1 MGKTAFLFPGQ
12 GAQDVGMGQE
22 LSRLGGQVGEIFTM
36 ADRVVNFSLTRLMFE
51 GPKEKLTWTENAQP
65 ALVTTGLAALQY
77 LTERTGLE
85 PDYVA
90 GHSLGEYAAIAA
102 AGGFSKE
109 DAIRLVRLRGQSM
122 REAVPPGKGSMAAM
136 MNMECDAVEEVCREA
151 ARETGGICVPANYNT
166 SAQIVI
172 SGHKEAVDRALELAK
187 ARGARRCVA
196 LAVAAPFHCPLMEPA
211 ARVMEK
217 ALEETEI
224 HDLRVPLI
232 ANVTGEA
239 VQSADDVR
247 HLLVK
252 QVTAPV
258 RWQDSM
264 EHLVEL
270 GVDTFIELG
279 TGRVLSGMLK
289 RIAAQARVYAVN
301 VPEDV
306 DGLSSDA
313 ILMGQSEVVG
323 NVKRALV

>member
-1 MGKTAFLFPGQ
+1 MGKIAFLFPGQ
-12 GAQDVGMGQE
+12 GAQDVGMGHE
-22 LSRLGGQVGEIFTM
+22 LAKLGGSIGEIFSL
-36 ADRVVNFSLTRLMFE
+36 ADKVVDFPLTKLMFE
-51 GPKEKLTWTENAQP
+51 GPKDKLTLTENAQP
-65 ALVTTGLAALQY
+65 ALVTTGLAAMTH
-77 LTERTGLE
+77 LTEKTGLE

-102 AGGFSKE
+102 AGGFSKA

-122 REAVPPGKGSMAAM
+122 REAVGPGKGSMAAM
-136 MNMECDAVEEVCREA
+136 MNMEVGAVEEVCREA
-151 ARETGGICVPANYNT
+151 ARDTGKICVPANYNT

-187 ARGARRCVA
+187 AKGARRCVA

-217 ALEETEI
+217 ALDATEM
-224 HDLRVPLI
+224 HDLQWPLI
-232 ANVTGEA
+232 ANVTGKE
-239 VQSADDVR
+239 VR
-247 HLLVK
+247 TAAEVRRLLVE

-264 EHLVEL
+264 ERLLEL

-289 RIAAQARVYAVN
+289 RIATDARIYGVN
-301 VPEDV
+301 VPEDM
-306 DGLSSDA
+306 DA
-313 ILMGQSEVVG
+313 ILADETLMGAQASG
-323 NVKRALV
+323 FAKRVAV

>member
-1 MGKTAFLFPGQ
+1 MGKIAFLFPGQ
-12 GAQDVGMGQE
+12 GAQDVGMGHE
-22 LSRLGGQVGEIFTM
+22 LAQLGGAVGDIFTL
-36 ADRVVNFSLTRLMFE
+36 ADRIVDFPLTRLMFE

-65 ALVTTGLAALQY
+65 ALVTTALAAWTHLAE
-77 LTERTGLE
+77 TTGMR

-102 AGGFSKE
+102 AGGFSMA

-136 MNMECDAVEEVCREA
+136 MNMDVGSVEEVCGEA
-151 ARETGGICVPANYNT
+151 ARETGKVCVPANYNT

-172 SGHKEAVDRALELAK
+172 SGHKEAVDRALDLAK

-217 ALEETEI
+217 ALMETSM
-224 HDLRVPLI
+224 HDLEVPLI
-232 ANVTGEA
+232 ANVTGKE
-239 VQSADDVR
+239 VRSAAEVR
-247 HLLVK
+247 ALLVE

-258 RWQDSM
+258 RWQESM
-264 EHLVEL
+264 ERLLEL
-270 GVDTFIELG
+270 GVDTFVELG

-289 RIAAQARVYAVN
+289 RIASDATIVGVN
-301 VPEDV
+301 VPADAQ
-306 DGLSSDA
+306 A
-313 ILMGQSEVVG
+313 ILNDDVLMGRTVA
-323 NVKRALV
+323 KRAQA

>member
-1 MGKTAFLFPGQ
+1 MGKIAFLFPGQ

-22 LSRLGGQVGEIFTM
+22 LAQLGGQVGDVFHL
-36 ADRVVNFSLTRLMFE
+36 ADRVVDFSLTRLMFD

-65 ALVTTGLAALQY
+65 ALVTTGLAAL
-77 LTERTGLE
+77 THMVEETGLV

-102 AGGFSKE
+102 AGGFSKA

-122 REAVPPGKGSMAAM
+122 REAVPPGVGAMAAM
-136 MNMECDAVEEVCREA
+136 MNMDMDAVEEVCQDA
-151 ARETGGICVPANYNT
+151 ARDTGKVCVPANYNT

-187 ARGARRCVA
+187 LKGARRCIA
-196 LAVAAPFHCPLMEPA
+196 LAVAAPFHCPLMAPA
-211 ARVMEK
+211 AAVMEK
-217 ALEETEI
+217 ALAETAMS
-224 HDLRVPLI
+224 DLTPPLI
-232 ANVTGEA
+232 ANVTGKE
-239 VQSADDVR
+239 VQSAEEVR
-247 HLLVK
+247 QLLVE

-264 EHLVEL
+264 ERLLEL

-289 RIAAQARVYAVN
+289 RMAGDARIYGVSVPGDIAAIQ
-301 VPEDV
+301 EDE
-306 DGLSSDA
+306 
-313 ILMGQSEVVG
+313 ILMGTAVG
-323 NVKRALV
+323 LGRRASV